1 MIIFHYREVNE
12 INRLNEKQLLE
23 INGEVM
29 L

>member
-1 MIIFHYREVNE
+1 MIIFHYREVSE